1 MPLLLMDDKQLRV
14 LIVDDHTLFRESLG
28 RLLEADTECRIVGAC
43 SSVEEALEIVTKERI
58 DIVLLDYDLGE
69 EPGTSFLDET
79 KRRGFAGRILM
90 VTGGMSDE
98 VMFRALDNGA
108 SGIFLKN
115 SPLAELMQAIR
126 RVMQG
131 ETWIDPGMIK
141 TLIAGIRQHARETR
155 QESLSTRERS
165 VLHYVFEGLSNKE
178 IGQQL
183 GISEGSVKAALQQ
196 LFARTGVRTRSQLV
210 RIAVERHS
218 QDWLSDR

>member
-1 MPLLLMDDKQLRV
+1 MDKQLRV

-28 RLLEADTECRIVGAC
+28 RLLEADTACRIIGGC
-43 SSVEEALEIVTKERI
+43 SSVGEALQVVAKEQI

-69 EPGTSFLDET
+69 EPGIYFLNES
-79 KRRGFAGRILM
+79 RRHGFSGQILM

-98 VMFRALDNGA
+98 VMLRALDNGA

-131 ETWIDPGMIK
+131 EIWIDPGMVK
-141 TLIAGIRQHARETR
+141 VLIAGARRQGGEGKQET
-155 QESLSTRERS
+155 LSTRERN
-165 VLHYVFEGLSNKE
+165 VLRCVFEGLSNKE

-218 QDWLSDR
+218 GDWLNEE

>member
-1 MPLLLMDDKQLRV
+1 MDKQLRV
-14 LIVDDHTLFRESLG
+14 LIVDDHTLFRESLS
-28 RLLEADTECRIVGAC
+28 RLLEADTECSIAAAC
-43 SSVEEALEIVTKERI
+43 ASVAEALKIVEKEQI

-69 EPGTSFLDET
+69 KPGTSFLDES
-79 KRRGFAGRILM
+79 KRRGFTGRVLM

-98 VMFRALDNGA
+98 VILRALDDGA

-131 ETWIDPGMIK
+131 ETWIDPGMVK
-141 TLIAGIRQHARETR
+141 TLIADLRQHAREAR
-155 QESLSTRERS
+155 QESLSTRERN
-165 VLHYVFEGLSNKE
+165 VLRYVFEGLSNKE
-178 IGQQL
+178 IGQRL

-210 RIAVERHS
+210 RIAVEKHS
-218 QDWLSDR
+218 QNWLNDE

>member
-1 MPLLLMDDKQLRV
+1 MDKQLRV
-14 LIVDDHTLFRESLG
+14 LIVDDHTLFRESLS

-43 SSVEEALEIVTKERI
+43 ASVGEALQIVVKEQI

-69 EPGTSFLDET
+69 EPGTYFLNES
-79 KRRGFAGRILM
+79 KRAGFAGRVLM

-98 VMFRALDNGA
+98 VMLRALDHGA

-131 ETWIDPGMIK
+131 ETWIDSGMVK
-141 TLIAGIRQHARETR
+141 VLIAGARRNSGEVK
-155 QESLSTRERS
+155 QESLSARERN
-165 VLHYVFEGLSNKE
+165 VLRCVFEGLGNKE

-196 LFARTGVRTRSQLV
+196 LFGRTGVRTRSQLV

-218 QDWLSDR
+218 TDWLNEG

>member
-1 MPLLLMDDKQLRV
+1 MDKQLRV
-14 LIVDDHTLFRESLG
+14 LIVDDHTLFRESLS

-43 SSVEEALEIVTKERI
+43 ASVGEALQIVVKEQI

-69 EPGTSFLDET
+69 EPGTYFLNES
-79 KRRGFAGRILM
+79 RRVGFAGRVLM

-98 VMFRALDNGA
+98 VMLRALDHGA

-131 ETWIDPGMIK
+131 EIWVDSGMVK
-141 TLIAGIRQHARETR
+141 VLIAGARRHGGEVK
-155 QESLSTRERS
+155 QESLSTRERN
-165 VLHYVFEGLSNKE
+165 VLRCVFEGLGNKE

-218 QDWLSDR
+218 TDWLNEG

>member
-1 MPLLLMDDKQLRV
+1 MDKQLRV
-14 LIVDDHTLFRESLG
+14 LIVDDHTLFRESLS

-43 SSVEEALEIVTKERI
+43 ASVGEALQIVVKEQI

-69 EPGTSFLDET
+69 EPGTYFLNES
-79 KRRGFAGRILM
+79 KRVGFAGRVLM

-98 VMFRALDNGA
+98 VMLRALDHGA

-115 SPLAELMQAIR
+115 SPLVELMQAIR

-131 ETWIDPGMIK
+131 ETWIDSGMVK
-141 TLIAGIRQHARETR
+141 VLIAGARQHSGEVK
-155 QESLSTRERS
+155 QESLSARERN
-165 VLHYVFEGLSNKE
+165 VLRCVFEGLGNKE

-218 QDWLSDR
+218 ADWLNEE

>member
-1 MPLLLMDDKQLRV
+1 MDKQLQV
-14 LIVDDHTLFRESLG
+14 LIVDDHTLFRESLS

-43 SSVEEALEIVTKERI
+43 ASVGEALQIVVKEQI

-69 EPGTSFLDET
+69 EPGTYFLNES
-79 KRRGFAGRILM
+79 KRVGFAGRVLM

-98 VMFRALDNGA
+98 VMLRALDHGA

-131 ETWIDPGMIK
+131 ETWIDSGMVK
-141 TLIAGIRQHARETR
+141 VLIAGARQHSGEVK
-155 QESLSTRERS
+155 QESLSARERN
-165 VLHYVFEGLSNKE
+165 VLRCVFEGLGNKE

-218 QDWLSDR
+218 ADWLNEE